1 MMIIENYKR
10 DLDWV
15 LSVLDSCETL
25 NQIEIAEN
33 CYEQLVE
40 KWGKSIPIDKFLLI
54 SELFEGEI
62 SFKKGLE
69 EVKTRIYKKNL
80 DNLSKN

>member
-15 LSVLDSCETL
+15 LAVLDSCETL
-25 NQIEIAEN
+25 NQVEIAEN
-33 CYEQLVE
+33 CYDQLVE
-40 KWGKSIPIDKFLLI
+40 KWGKSIPMDKLLLI

-62 SFKKGLE
+62 LFKKGLE
-69 EVKTRIYKKNL
+69 EVKTRIYKKNIDIL
-80 DNLSKN
+80 RKN

>member
-15 LSVLDSCETL
+15 LSVLNSCETL
-25 NQIEIAEN
+25 NQVEIAEN

-40 KWGKSIPIDKFLLI
+40 KWGKFIPIDKFLLI

-69 EVKTRIYKKNL
+69 EVKTRIYKKNI

>member
-15 LSVLDSCETL
+15 LSVLNSCETL
-25 NQIEIAEN
+25 NQVEIAEN

-40 KWGKSIPIDKFLLI
+40 KCGKAIPIDKFLLI

-69 EVKTRIYKKNL
+69 EVKTRIYKKNI

>member
-10 DLDWV
+10 DFDWV
-15 LSVLDSCETL
+15 LAVLDSCETL
-25 NQIEIAEN
+25 NQVEIAEN
-33 CYEQLVE
+33 CYKQLVDM
-40 KWGKSIPIDKFLLI
+40 WGKSIPIDKFLLI

-62 SFKKGLE
+62 SFKKVLE
-69 EVKTRIYKKNL
+69 EVKTRIYKKNI

>member
-25 NQIEIAEN
+25 NQVEIAEN
-33 CYEQLVE
+33 CYDQLVE
-40 KWGKSIPIDKFLLI
+40 KWGKSIPMDKLLLI

-62 SFKKGLE
+62 LFKKGLE
-69 EVKTRIYKKNL
+69 EVKTRIYKKNIDIL
-80 DNLSKN
+80 RKN

>member
-1 MMIIENYKR
+1 M
-10 DLDWV
+10 
-15 LSVLDSCETL
+15 
-25 NQIEIAEN
+25 
-33 CYEQLVE
+33 
-40 KWGKSIPIDKFLLI
+40 DKFLLI

-80 DNLSKN
+80 DNLRKN